1 MDEVSSEDLEE
12 KLESSLYSIVD
23 MEAIQADIRTIEKEY
38 LQKGFYLV
46 KINYELKPVEGS
58 DSEVT
63 LVFKVEEGGKVLIG
77 DVEILGNKYFT
88 DYELIEKIL
97 SKPFTRTS
105 IISAPG
111 SVYNEEFVKR
121 DTEIIGYL
129 YKDKGFAEVQVGKT
143 FKMIDQERR
152 FVKLTFQVEE
162 GVQYRIGG
170 IDVSGDI
177 EYPKEEILKWMKL
190 KRMSYSDSHT

>member
-1 MDEVSSEDLEE
+1 M
-12 KLESSLYSIVD
+12 
-23 MEAIQADIRTIEKEY
+23 
-38 LQKGFYLV
+38 
-46 KINYELKPVEGS
+46 
-58 DSEVT
+58 
-63 LVFKVEEGGKVLIG
+63 FKVEEGGKVLIG

-88 DYELIEKIL
+88 DYELIEKFL

-190 KRMSYSDSHT
+190 KKNELFRFSYLRKDIEKIVDKYGDKGYAYVDVNPKHRFDRDKRLVYLNYDITKGDKVYFGDIFCWKHEDS

>member
-1 MDEVSSEDLEE
+1 M
-12 KLESSLYSIVD
+12 KRNTY
-23 MEAIQADIRTIEKEY
+23 K
-38 LQKGFYLV
+38 KGFYLV
-46 KINYELKPVEGS
+46 KINYELKPVDGS
-58 DSEVT
+58 DYEVK

-88 DYELIEKIL
+88 DYELIEKFL

-121 DTEIIGYL
+121 DSEIIGYL

-143 FKMIDQERR
+143 FKMIDQEED
-152 FVKLTFQVEE
+152 LL
-162 GVQYRIGG
+162 
-170 IDVSGDI
+170 S
-177 EYPKEEILKWMKL
+177 LLSKL
-190 KRMSYSDSHT
+190 KKVSNIELVESMFLATLNIQKKKF